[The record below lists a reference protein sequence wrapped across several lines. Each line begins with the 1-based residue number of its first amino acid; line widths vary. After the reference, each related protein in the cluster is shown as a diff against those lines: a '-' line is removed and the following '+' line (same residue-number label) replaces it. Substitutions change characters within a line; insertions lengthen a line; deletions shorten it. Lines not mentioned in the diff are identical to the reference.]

1 MAHFVV
7 EYADRGDESV
17 REAGRADHIGYRK
30 GLGPRLALAGP
41 LLDADGRPTGSL
53 VIVEADD
60 EAAAQALAQADP
72 YIAAGVLELVSVRR
86 YRIAAMVPPAR

>member
-1 MAHFVV
+1 VAHFVI
-7 EYADRGDESV
+7 EYADLGAEAA

-41 LLDADGRPTGSL
+41 LLDPAGRPTGSL

-72 YIAAGVLELVSVRR
+72 YVAAGVLELVSLRR